1 MLEDGIFSVRFL
13 CAEMCMQPHSW
24 ALCDAGGAASA
35 DYPVALTCAS
45 TLASFAA
52 FRDCQKETAG
62 QLLGFSLCC
71 VRAESTGDH
80 RDVATRNANVAL
92 RDGDSWLSR
101 GSIKATAY
109 GRVGGRSYLGEG
121 QPKWPIGEGCRPSV
135 VQNGGHFSS
144 TLASW
149 DAGLGCLCGDG
160 GCCPLGMHP
169 WGRFRRRKVV
179 VDVRLR

>member
-24 ALCDAGGAASA
+24 ALCDAGSAASA

-52 FRDCQKETAG
+52 FRDGQKETAG

-121 QPKWPIGEGCRPSV
+121 QPKWPVGEGCRFRSCSEWRSFFFCLGV
-135 VQNGGHFSS
+135 V
-144 TLASW
+144 
-149 DAGLGCLCGDG
+149 
-160 GCCPLGMHP
+160 
-169 WGRFRRRKVV
+169 GRGTRLSLHRRRVLLAGRASV
-179 VDVRLR
+179 GAFSTRDDRGGRSFT